1 MDHHERRRK
10 ILRSTLE
17 VTVPTAASR
26 IFGYIRDLLQA
37 FYLGT
42 GPAADAFT
50 IAYTIPNLL
59 RRLTAE
65 GAMAPA
71 FVPVFTR
78 VQGERS
84 REETWRFASRAFF
97 DLALVVFG
105 LLVLGLLFAPGVVR
119 VIAFGFRGEPGK
131 QALTLQLTRVM
142 FPYLLFVSL
151 AALAGAILNTRRRF
165 FVPASTPVLFNVAV
179 IAAALLAAGRSAN
192 PALVF
197 AWGVVAGG
205 VLQLAIQ
212 IPSLVK
218 EGMTFR
224 FGVSFRD
231 RDIRRVAGL
240 MVPGLFATGLY
251 QVNFALSRMLA
262 SALPQGSVASL
273 YYSSRVEELALGL
286 FSIALASVL
295 LPTLAEHAAD
305 RDHAGLKST
314 LVFSLKLVFVAT
326 LPAAAGLLALSRPI
340 MEVLFKHG
348 AFGDSSAAM
357 TSGCL
362 VFFAAGLPFLAAVKI
377 LSTAFFSLEDTRTPV
392 IVGLAVMAAY
402 LGLSV
407 ILMGPLEVR
416 GLALALSLS
425 QVLNLLLLFA
435 ALERKLG
442 PVPKLGFLGSFLKSA
457 AAAAVMGVVVRL
469 FFGAVHRGP
478 AGTLRQ
484 AGELG
489 ASIVLG
495 IALYLALLGL
505 SDRRDARALRALF
518 SRRPPEARP

>member
-1 MDHHERRRK
+1 
-10 ILRSTLE
+10 
-17 VTVPTAASR
+17 
-26 IFGYIRDLLQA
+26 QA

-65 GAMAPA
+65 GAMTPA
-71 FVPVFTR
+71 FVPVFMR

-84 REETWRFASRAFF
+84 REETWRFATRAFF
-97 DLALVVFG
+97 DLAMVVFG
-105 LLVLGLLFAPGVVR
+105 LVLVGILFAPGLVR
-119 VIAFGFRGEPGK
+119 VIAFGFRSDPGK
-131 QALTLQLTRVM
+131 EVLTLQLTRVM
-142 FPYLLFVSL
+142 FPYILFASL
-151 AALAGAILNTRRRF
+151 AALAGAILNSRRRF
-165 FVPASTPVLFNVAV
+165 FVPASTPVLFNVAF
-179 IAAALLAAGRSAN
+179 IAAALLAASRSAQ

-205 VLQLAIQ
+205 VLQLAVQ
-212 IPSLVK
+212 IPFLVK
-218 EGMTFR
+218 EGMSFR
-224 FGVSFRD
+224 FRASFRD
-231 RDIRRVAGL
+231 PDMRRVARL

-262 SALPQGSVASL
+262 SVLPSGSAASL

-286 FSIALASVL
+286 FSISLASVL
-295 LPTLAEHAAD
+295 LPTLAD
-305 RDHAGLKST
+305 RASSRDDTGLKST
-314 LVFSLKLVFVAT
+314 LTFSLKLVFIAT

-340 MEVLFKHG
+340 MEVLFKRGEFG
-348 AFGDSSAAM
+348 ASSAAM

-392 IVGLAVMAAY
+392 LVGFTIMAVY

-425 QVLNLLLLFA
+425 QLLNGLLLFG
-435 ALERKLG
+435 ALERKVG
-442 PVPKLGFLGSFLKSA
+442 PIPKLGFLGSFLRSA
-457 AAAAVMGVVVRL
+457 AAAAMMGVAVRL
-469 FFGAVHRGP
+469 FFGAIRRGP
-478 AGTLRQ
+478 AGSLRQ
-484 AGELG
+484 AGEL
-489 ASIVLG
+489 AVSIVLG
-495 IALYLALLGL
+495 IAIYVVLLL
-505 SDRRDARALRALF
+505 LLDRRDARSLRALV

>member
-240 MVPGLFATGLY
+240 MGPGLFATGLY

-402 LGLSV
+402 LGLAV

-425 QVLNLLLLFA
+425 QVLNLVLLFA

-457 AAAAVMGVVVRL
+457 AAAAAMGIAVRL

-478 AGTLRQ
+478 AGILRH

-495 IALYLALLGL
+495 IALYSALLGL
-505 SDRRDARALRALF
+505 FDRRDARALRALF

>member
-1 MDHHERRRK
+1 MDQRERRRK

-26 IFGYIRDLLQA
+26 VLGYVRDLLQA

-65 GAMAPA
+65 GAMTPA

-78 VQGERS
+78 VERERS
-84 REETWRFASRAFF
+84 REETWRFAARAFF

-105 LLVLGLLFAPGVVR
+105 LLVLGLLFAPGIVKA
-119 VIAFGFRGEPGK
+119 IAFGFRSDPGK

-142 FPYLLFVSL
+142 FPYILFVSL
-151 AALAGAILNTRRRF
+151 AAMAGGILNSRRRF
-165 FVPASTPVLFNVAV
+165 FVPASTPVLFNVAF
-179 IAAALLAAGRSAN
+179 IAAALAAAGRSSN

-205 VLQLAIQ
+205 VLQLLVQ
-212 IPSLVK
+212 IPFLVR
-218 EGMTFR
+218 EGMSFR
-224 FGVSFRD
+224 FRVSFRD
-231 RDIRRVAGL
+231 PDIRRVARL
-240 MVPGLFATGLY
+240 AVPGLFATGLY

-262 SALPQGSVASL
+262 SVLPEGSAASL

-295 LPTLAEHAAD
+295 LPTLSEQASG
-305 RDHAGLKST
+305 RDVAGLKST
-314 LVFSLKLVFVAT
+314 LTFSLKLVFVAT

-340 MEVLFKHG
+340 MEVLFKRGEFG
-348 AFGDSSAAM
+348 ASSAAM

-362 VFFAAGLPFLAAVKI
+362 VFFAVGLPFLSAVKI

-392 IVGLAVMAAY
+392 LVGVAIMAAY
-402 LGLSV
+402 LLLSL

-425 QVLNLLLLFA
+425 QLLNCLFLFG

-442 PVPKLGFLGSFLKSA
+442 AIPKLGLLGSFLKA
-457 AAAAVMGVVVRL
+457 AAAAATMGAAVRL
-469 FFGAVHRGP
+469 FFGAIHRGA
-478 AGTLRQ
+478 AGSLRQ

-489 ASIVLG
+489 ASIALG
-495 IALYLALLGL
+495 IALYVLLL
-505 SDRRDARALRALF
+505 LLLDRRDARALRTLF
-518 SRRPPEARP
+518 SRRPPEASP

>member
-84 REETWRFASRAFF
+84 RDETWRFASRAFF

-295 LPTLAEHAAD
+295 LPTLAEHAAG
-305 RDHAGLKST
+305 RDDAGLKST
-314 LVFSLKLVFVAT
+314 LIFSLKLVFVAT

-392 IVGLAVMAAY
+392 IVGLSVMAAY

>member
-1 MDHHERRRK
+1 MDHDERRRK

-17 VTVPTAASR
+17 VTAPTAASR
-26 IFGYIRDLLQA
+26 VLGYIRDLLQA

-65 GAMAPA
+65 GAMTPA
-71 FVPVFTR
+71 FVPVFMR

-84 REETWRFASRAFF
+84 REETWRFATRAFF

-105 LLVLGLLFAPGVVR
+105 LVLVGILFAPGVVR
-119 VIAFGFRGEPGK
+119 IIAFGFRSDPGK
-131 QALTLQLTRVM
+131 EALTLQLTRIM
-142 FPYLLFVSL
+142 FPYILFVSL
-151 AALAGAILNTRRRF
+151 AALAGAVLNSRRRF
-165 FVPASTPVLFNVAV
+165 FVPASTPVLFNVAF
-179 IAAALLAAGRSAN
+179 IAAALLLAGRSAQ

-205 VLQLAIQ
+205 VLQLVVQ
-212 IPSLVK
+212 IPFLAQ
-218 EGMTFR
+218 EGMSFR
-224 FGVSFRD
+224 FRASFRD
-231 RDIRRVAGL
+231 PDIRRVARL
-240 MVPGLFATGLY
+240 MIPGLFATGLY

-262 SALPQGSVASL
+262 SVLPQGSAASL

-295 LPTLAEHAAD
+295 LPTLAEQAAG
-305 RDHAGLKST
+305 RDDAGLKST
-314 LVFSLKLVFVAT
+314 LTFSLKLVFVAT

-340 MEVLFKHG
+340 MEVLFKRGEFG
-348 AFGDSSAAM
+348 ASSAAM

-362 VFFAAGLPFLAAVKI
+362 VFFAVGLPFLAAVKI
-377 LSTAFFSLEDTRTPV
+377 LSAAFFSLEDTRTPV
-392 IVGLAVMAAY
+392 LVGVTIMAVYVA
-402 LGLSV
+402 LSL

-425 QVLNLLLLFA
+425 QLLNGFLLFG

-442 PVPKLGFLGSFLKSA
+442 PIPKLGFLGSFLKAA
-457 AAAAVMGVVVRL
+457 AAAAVMGIVVRL
-469 FFGAVHRGP
+469 FFAAISRGP

-495 IALYLALLGL
+495 IGVYLVLLL
-505 SDRRDARALRALF
+505 LLDRRDARSLRALV
-518 SRRPPEARP
+518 SRRPPAARS